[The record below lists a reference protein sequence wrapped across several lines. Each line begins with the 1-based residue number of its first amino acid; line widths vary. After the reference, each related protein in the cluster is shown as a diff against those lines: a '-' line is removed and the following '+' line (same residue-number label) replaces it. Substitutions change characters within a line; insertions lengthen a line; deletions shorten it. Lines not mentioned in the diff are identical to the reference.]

1 MVILTAG
8 VELMAEL
15 TNESTSHVVDI
26 GWTKI
31 GYNEAGS
38 GEVPLILLHGAGAGA
53 TSWSN
58 FVLNIPVF
66 AEQHRVL
73 AVDQPGYG
81 KSDPYVMKE
90 SRNTVNARAVKDLMD
105 ALGIERANLV
115 GNSMGGGTSLAFAVD
130 YPDRIEKMVL
140 MGSGGGGPA
149 LFTTA
154 PTEGAKAL
162 QAVYYETT
170 FEKFRA
176 FFDVMLYDGKSVP
189 DEVLRQRAAGVSQPH
204 LDAWKESVGLAPQRG
219 LVNELPSVK
228 TPALIIHGRNDRVV
242 PLEASLSLLSMLQ
255 NSQLHVFNRCG
266 HWVQYEV
273 AEEFNKMVLD
283 FVSKT

>member
-1 MVILTAG
+1 
-8 VELMAEL
+8 MAEI
-15 TNESTSHVVDI
+15 TAESTARVADL
-26 GWTKI
+26 GWIKL
-31 GYNEAGS
+31 GYNEAGT
-38 GEVPLILLHGAGAGA
+38 GDVPMILLHGAGAGA
-53 TSWSN
+53 TSYSN

-66 AEQHRVL
+66 AEHYRVL

-81 KSDPYVMKE
+81 KSDPFVMKE

-105 ALGIERANLV
+105 ELGIEKANLV

-130 YPDRIEKMVL
+130 YPDRINKMVL
-140 MGSGGGGPA
+140 MGSGGAGPA
-149 LFTTA
+149 LFTVA

-162 QAVYYETT
+162 QAVYYDTT

-189 DEVLRQRAAGVSQPH
+189 DDVLRQRADGVSKPH
-204 LDAWKESVGLAPQRG
+204 VDAWIESVGLAPQRS
-219 LVNELPSVK
+219 LVNELPHVQ

-242 PLEASLSLLSMLQ
+242 PMEASLSLLSMLP
-255 NSQLHVFNRCG
+255 NSAMHVFNRCG

-273 AEEFNKMVLD
+273 AKDFNKMVLGFFSED
-283 FVSKT
+283 